1 MSTCETVNKSGKSDF
16 CCIDSELPVDPGSA
30 RHGRAPEFRKTTG
43 DTFQNVS
50 PQAVEKVEHSWAFS
64 HLYGKI
70 SMGDERCLNEGSWI
84 VES

>member
-50 PQAVEKVEHSWAFS
+50 PVFYRSKF
-64 HLYGKI
+64 HLLGGK
-70 SMGDERCLNEGSWI
+70 EN
-84 VES
+84 